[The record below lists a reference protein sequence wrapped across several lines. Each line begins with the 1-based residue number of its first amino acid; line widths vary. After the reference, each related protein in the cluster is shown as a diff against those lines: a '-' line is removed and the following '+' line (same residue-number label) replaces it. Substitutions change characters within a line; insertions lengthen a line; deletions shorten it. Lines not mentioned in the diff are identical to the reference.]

1 MSFEKTVIL
10 AIALINLFLSSLCS
24 EEEQASED
32 GEQ

>member
-10 AIALINLFLSSLCS
+10 AIALINLFLSSLCN

-32 GEQ
+32 RE

>member
-1 MSFEKTVIL
+1 MSFEKTVVIL

-32 GEQ
+32 GE